1 MLYFENASRG
11 AEGFNTHVM
20 SYTLAASLSN
30 FLGRG
35 FYFDHEI
42 PSSTPPDFAFSDPFR
57 EKFALLLKSERSLVS
72 DLLVL
77 PCRRVHEID
86 RDVAKKLEL
95 QLVYSYFVTTEEWK
109 ARFGQTLIWESF
121 GAGRISLTR
130 EFLLSFDLIEWT
142 HTKLSHPGYFYFLP
156 RAEKELLLDKI
167 RLRYIEPI
175 EQIAERIVAEI
186 GPFNSAHLR
195 FGDFEQI
202 YRSDEFS
209 VDPATFNRF
218 VRAVF
223 PDDRLPVLIAT
234 DGLQEKDKLR
244 AIFEGYR
251 LVFIDELVFDEY
263 SADFSKLPF
272 TDFNVLTV
280 IDELI
285 CASGREFIGTYRS
298 TFTGIIH
305 RLRQERY
312 GKNDFNFFPDEKV
325 ARLLSADGKIAP
337 DRSGFFDWNRYSAF
351 AEDHAAMA
359 WKREWDSRLTSID

>member
-20 SYTLAASLSN
+20 SYTLAVSLSN
-30 FLGRG
+30 FLERE
-35 FYFDHEI
+35 FYFDFEI
-42 PSSTPPDFAFSDPFR
+42 PSSTPPDFAFSDEFR
-57 EKFALLLKSERSLVS
+57 DKFALLLESERSLVS

-77 PCRRVHEID
+77 PSRRVDTID
-86 RDVAKKLEL
+86 RTVVSKLEL
-95 QLVYSYFVTTEEWK
+95 QLVYSYFITTEAWK

-130 EFLLSFDLIEWT
+130 EFLNEFELIEWT
-142 HTKLSHPGYFYFLP
+142 HTKLSHTSYFYFLP
-156 RAEKELLLDKI
+156 RAEKEALLETA
-167 RLRYIEPI
+167 RLKFLEPI
-175 EQIAERIVAEI
+175 ETLAARVAGQI
-186 GPFNSAHLR
+186 GQFYSAHLR

-202 YRSDEFS
+202 YRSDEFAI
-209 VDPATFNRF
+209 DPDAFRRF
-218 VRAVF
+218 VRATL
-223 PDDRLPVLIAT
+223 PDDSLPVVIAT
-234 DGLQEKDKLR
+234 DGLQQKDVLQ

-251 LVFIDELVFDEY
+251 LIFIDELVFDEF
-263 SADFSKLPF
+263 ADHFAGLPF

-280 IDELI
+280 IDQLV
-285 CASGREFIGTYRS
+285 CAAADKFIGTYRS

-325 ARLLSADGKIAP
+325 ARLLTADGKLSP

-359 WKREWDSRLTSID
+359 WKREWDRNLTAID